1 MQQTILKARFDE
13 KRGGNSAVDTLL
25 LSMCGILFF
34 GVPHRGALVGTMEK
48 LLREEDHYQRLD
60 LLDEIRRGSS
70 VMKRDLD
77 RFVDL
82 AYDFN
87 IYTFYAMNETRDF
100 VRASCPDF
108 ALQLQ
113 DFI

>member
-1 MQQTILKARFDE
+1 
-13 KRGGNSAVDTLL
+13 
-25 LSMCGILFF
+25 MCGILFF

-70 VMKRDLD
+70 VLKRDLD

-82 AYDFN
+82 ADDFK
-87 IYTFYAMNETRDF
+87 IYTIYAMNETRDF
-100 VRASCPDF
+100 EKASFPGF

-113 DFI
+113 EFV